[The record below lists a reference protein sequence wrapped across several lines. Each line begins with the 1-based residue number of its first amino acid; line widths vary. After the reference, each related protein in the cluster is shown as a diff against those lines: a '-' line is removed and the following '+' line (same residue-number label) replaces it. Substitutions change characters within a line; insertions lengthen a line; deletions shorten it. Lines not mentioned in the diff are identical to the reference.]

1 MLEPGHVPTSIVT
14 DSYRAY
20 NAALRYLGLF
30 RTIVAESG

>member
-1 MLEPGHVPTSIVT
+1 LNQGHVPTSIVT

-20 NAALRYLGLF
+20 NAALRYLGLS